1 MKEPANIQA
10 LIINDQVFDQN
21 IIGPKEISGF
31 VENETCLLRTEIPQG
46 NARILCHP
54 ICSGEGD
61 LEAVVEFVRT
71 HGNAFT
77 EDEIE
82 VASKH

>member
-1 MKEPANIQA
+1 MTKF
-10 LIINDQVFDQN
+10 LIKILLVPTKDWEFFEKLQ
-21 IIGPKEISGF
+21 
-31 VENETCLLRTEIPQG
+31 ETCLLRTEIPQG

-61 LEAVVEFVRT
+61 LEAVAEFVRT

>member
-1 MKEPANIQA
+1 MKEKAK
-10 LIINDQVFDQN
+10 VFREVLAGLKN
-21 IIGPKEISGF
+21 NTTLGIF
-31 VENETCLLRTEIPQG
+31 QG

-82 VASKH
+82 VASIDC

>member
-1 MKEPANIQA
+1 MLKKGQELKLKNWKKHV
-10 LIINDQVFDQN
+10 LH
-21 IIGPKEISGF
+21 KEI
-31 VENETCLLRTEIPQG
+31 LQG

-82 VASKH
+82 VASKY